1 MTKILLFSF
10 LQIIINTIL
19 VTVHTILVKFSKEH
33 WSIGNNNS
41 KCKHDKCIHVYIY
54 TCYLTYFAVVYS
66 ERSKSFLCFKL

>member
-1 MTKILLFSF
+1 MDNPYNNPYNNNLYYGFCMTKILLFSF

-41 KCKHDKCIHVYIY
+41 KCKLINVSMYIY
-54 TCYLTYFAVVYS
+54 KHVI
-66 ERSKSFLCFKL
+66 